1 MKTRKD
7 IVEKIR
13 QIIKSCAPTAEAFL
27 YGSEA
32 RNEARPDSDIDI
44 LVLMDG
50 SGEKLSSAE
59 EDIIRWPLYELEL
72 ETGVLISPL
81 IMLKKNWYNR
91 PIKTPFY
98 YNVMREAIRL

>member
-1 MKTRKD
+1 MRTRKE
-7 IVEKIR
+7 IVDEIR
-13 QIIKSCAPTAEAFL
+13 QIVKTVAPTAEAFL

-32 RNEARPDSDIDI
+32 CGEARSDSDIDV

-50 SGEKLSSAE
+50 NGDRLTLAD
-59 EDIIRWPLYELEL
+59 EDVIRWPLYELEL

-81 IMLKKNWYNR
+81 IMLKKNWYDR

-98 YNVMREAIRL
+98 YNVMREGIRL